1 MNVRARPLD
10 SPIRADASRQV
21 RAPVR
26 VRAAAAVGAAVVT
39 ERARACSY
47 HKSTLVSRYTKK
59 RLASLAVRF

>member
-26 VRAAAAVGAAVVT
+26 VRAAAVGDAVVT
-39 ERARACSY
+39 ERARAAVTSSLLKLAGTQQFF
-47 HKSTLVSRYTKK
+47 KSD
-59 RLASLAVRF
+59 